1 MRTPD
6 SSCHLKFDRCASK
19 AAAGTMPEGLNETF
33 EDAVAETNS
42 EQLVQKS
49 KQQRTAEE
57 PEVKRRRLC
66 ADCADIGTGL
76 RSP

>member
-1 MRTPD
+1 
-6 SSCHLKFDRCASK
+6 
-19 AAAGTMPEGLNETF
+19 MPEGVNETF

-42 EQLVQKS
+42 EQGVQKS
-49 KQQRTAEE
+49 KQQQRTAEE